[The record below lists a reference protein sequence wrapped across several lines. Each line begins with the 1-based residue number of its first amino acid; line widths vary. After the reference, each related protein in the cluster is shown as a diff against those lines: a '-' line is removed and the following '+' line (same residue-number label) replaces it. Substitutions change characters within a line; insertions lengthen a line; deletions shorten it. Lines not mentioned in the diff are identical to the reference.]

1 MGIGLAA
8 AMLAWTTATP
18 MQAKADDDK
27 CDSPIVGSSPQTPI
41 VGIASDGALRIVR
54 SGRA

>member
-1 MGIGLAA
+1 
-8 AMLAWTTATP
+8 MLAWTTATP

-41 VGIASDGALRIVR
+41 VGIASGGALRIVR